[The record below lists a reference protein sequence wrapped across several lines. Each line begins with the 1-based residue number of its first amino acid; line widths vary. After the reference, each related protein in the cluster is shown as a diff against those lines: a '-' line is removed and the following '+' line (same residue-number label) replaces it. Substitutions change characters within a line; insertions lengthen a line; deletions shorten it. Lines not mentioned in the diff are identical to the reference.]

1 MNFAVEGPRDVE
13 VGTLY
18 PGDSFRTLDE
28 CFNDFLLKL
37 KDNLELELLQEEEDQ
52 KVSTENTV
60 VESRTVTATCA

>member
-37 KDNLELELLQEEEDQ
+37 KDNLELVQEEKDQ
-52 KVSTENTV
+52 KVSTKNAV
-60 VESRTVTATCA
+60 VESRAVTPTCA